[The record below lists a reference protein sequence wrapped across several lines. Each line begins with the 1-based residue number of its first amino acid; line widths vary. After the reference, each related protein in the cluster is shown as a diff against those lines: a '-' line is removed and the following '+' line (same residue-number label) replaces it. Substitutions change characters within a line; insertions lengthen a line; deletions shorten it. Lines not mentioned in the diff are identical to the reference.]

1 MRYPKRKLALFFA
14 AQTLAI
20 AVMGFLPR
28 ASRAWTCP
36 PFDTCARPSAASVIL
51 AVLLILGELG
61 IIAVVLRADTR
72 VWRSLLGFGAG
83 FLVVAFI
90 CALGTGHHWP
100 GYVWAVLAL
109 WHVAIGLILLV
120 TGSAAAVSDL
130 LARLRRPDHSLPED
144 QQSSAMWPLD

>member
-28 ASRAWTCP
+28 ASRAWSCP
-36 PFDTCARPSAASVIL
+36 PFEICTRPSAASVIC

-61 IIAVVLRADTR
+61 IIAAVLRADTR
-72 VWRSLLGFGAG
+72 VWRSLLGFGAV

-90 CALGTGHHWP
+90 CALGAGTLEAR
-100 GYVWAVLAL
+100 YVWSILAL

-120 TGSAAAVSDL
+120 TGAAAAVSDL

>member
-20 AVMGFLPR
+20 AVMV
-28 ASRAWTCP
+28 
-36 PFDTCARPSAASVIL
+36 SAARQPRLDLCSVRDLRAAVCGVGGL

-61 IIAVVLRADTR
+61 IIAAVLRADTR
-72 VWRSLLGFGAG
+72 VWRSLLVFGAG

-100 GYVWAVLAL
+100 GYVWGILAL
-109 WHVAIGLILLV
+109 WHVAIGLVLLV
-120 TGSAAAVSDL
+120 TGAAAAVSDL
-130 LARLRRPDHSLPED
+130 FARLRRPDHSLPED
-144 QQSSAMWPLD
+144 QKTSAMWPLD

>member
-28 ASRAWTCP
+28 ANRAWSCP

-61 IIAVVLRADTR
+61 IIAAVLRADTR
-72 VWRSLLGFGAG
+72 VWRGLLGFGGG

-90 CALGTGHHWP
+90 CALVPGLHGT
-100 GYVWAVLAL
+100 GYVWGILAL
-109 WHVAIGLILLV
+109 WHVAIGLMLLA
-120 TGSAAAVSDL
+120 TGAVAAVSDL
-130 LARLRRPDHSLPED
+130 FARLRRPDHSLPED
-144 QQSSAMWPLD
+144 QKTSGMWPLD

>member
-1 MRYPKRKLALFFA
+1 MRYPKRKLALFFT

-28 ASRAWTCP
+28 ASHTWNCAPLETC
-36 PFDTCARPSAASVIL
+36 TRPSATSVVV

-61 IIAVVLRADTR
+61 IIAAVLREDTR
-72 VWRSLLGFGAG
+72 VWRSLLVFGAG
-83 FLVVAFI
+83 FLMAAFI

-100 GYVWAVLAL
+100 GYVGGILAL

-120 TGSAAAVSDL
+120 TGAAAAVSDL
-130 LARLRRPDHSLPED
+130 FARLRRPDQSLPED
-144 QQSSAMWPLD
+144 QKSSGMWPLD

>member
-28 ASRAWTCP
+28 ADRAWNCP
-36 PFDTCARPSAASVIL
+36 PFETCARPSAASVIV

-61 IIAVVLRADTR
+61 IIAAVLRADTR

-83 FLVVAFI
+83 FLVAAFI
-90 CALGTGHHWP
+90 CALVPGTLEAR
-100 GYVWAVLAL
+100 YVWSILAL

-120 TGSAAAVSDL
+120 TGAAAAVSDL

>member
-1 MRYPKRKLALFFA
+1 MRYPKRKLALFFT

-28 ASRAWTCP
+28 ANRAWTCP
-36 PFDTCARPSAASVIL
+36 PFDSCARPSAASVIV

-61 IIAVVLRADTR
+61 IIVAVLRADTR

-83 FLVVAFI
+83 FLVAAFI

-100 GYVWAVLAL
+100 GYVWAILAL

-130 LARLRRPDHSLPED
+130 FARLRRPDHSLPED
-144 QQSSAMWPLD
+144 QKTSGMWPLD